1 MPATKSLYKYQFF
14 DKNIKIKNKSDKNKW
29 LNEYILCGS
38 VTDTCKKRN
47 ISRTTFYD
55 WLKNDEVFR
64 KAYKEEAKPMIT
76 SLLEDEA
83 YRRAV
88 KGINKGIYYKGE
100 EVAIEKEYSDSLL
113 QMLLRANCPEK
124 YKQVVDSTVKTD
136 ITVKS
141 ENLTDALAKRIR
153 KADE

>member
-1 MPATKSLYKYQFF
+1 MPTAKNLYHYNFF
-14 DKNIKIKNKSDKNKW
+14 DKNIKIKNKADKNKW

-38 VTDTCKKRN
+38 VSNTCKKRK
-47 ISRTTFYD
+47 ISRTTFYS
-55 WLKNDEVFR
+55 WLKSDEVFR
-64 KAYKEEAKPMIT
+64 KAYTEEAKPMIT

-88 KGINKGIYYKGE
+88 VGVNKSIFYKGNKIATMK
-100 EVAIEKEYSDSLL
+100 VYSDSLL
-113 QMLLRANCPEK
+113 QLLLQANCPEK

-136 ITVKS
+136 ITVKN
-141 ENLTDALAKRIR
+141 ENLTDALAERIR